1 MKFPNKHRNKQWIR
15 EWNRTWRVF
24 CSNSSLGH
32 STGWLFLQK
41 HTSAW
46 NIPGAPNNQK
56 WKGHIVSLPTIARNR
71 PDRALWPKATLNH
84 CSGRINDLHATC
96 LPNSGVS
103 YDFML
108 FPDAMCII
116 AIFCGSRVGLGCGCL
131 ELQARWLTFFSLLT
145 VEQLGCANA
154 VCLHSTQ
161 KLLARL
167 SYFGRGY
174 AKSRKSAVCTL
185 I

>member
-1 MKFPNKHRNKQWIR
+1 
-15 EWNRTWRVF
+15 
-24 CSNSSLGH
+24 
-32 STGWLFLQK
+32 
-41 HTSAW
+41 
-46 NIPGAPNNQK
+46 
-56 WKGHIVSLPTIARNR
+56 
-71 PDRALWPKATLNH
+71 
-84 CSGRINDLHATC
+84 
-96 LPNSGVS
+96 
-103 YDFML
+103 ML

-116 AIFCGSRVGLGCGCL
+116 AIFCGTRVAWGAA
-131 ELQARWLTFFSLLT
+131 ARASGSLADFFSLLT

-185 I
+185 IGLHKSSSKIVNGAEIHGDASFHTSPFSFPMTEEMERVTSSALAKEWESICEVRRRAHKLRLVSQIISNPLFWLLDAPSTSISLRQDNVC